1 MTYEELKKAYEEM
14 SKKCALLEKENE
26 KKDETIEHLE
36 ELLLKRNK
44 MLFGRKSEKSKYLQC
59 DGQESFEGVFN
70 EAEMLSDE
78 TAEEPTEET
87 IVVKRKSQKTGEH
100 RGKNKLREDL
110 PKEKIVSKLPENKCN
125 CAVCGSKLKVI
136 KEEFLTSKLVYI
148 PEQLKMR
155 EFYRTVYKC
164 ECCDKKGEDPHIVKS
179 ENPTPAQVIPKGL
192 PDQTLV
198 ADIMQRKYQLG
209 TPLDRQEKYWAA
221 QGVYLSRTSMAN
233 WVIEGS
239 KWFEPVID
247 MLWKY
252 SYKEPVLNADE
263 TTSRT
268 LKTDKGKKIDKLGQM
283 WICSTGRA
291 AKKKIAIYEYRDS
304 RTKAVAE
311 ELYYGYT
318 GILQTDGFQSYG
330 SGSYTRVGCW
340 SHARRKLIDCIPE
353 KHKKSKA
360 AIAVGMIDKMFKYER
375 EARKEDYSDEQLLEM
390 RREKIAPLV
399 DEFYKF
405 IDSLHPG
412 NGSHLAEAVNY
423 ARNQKAALTVFLNNP
438 LVDMSNNLAERTV
451 KPYIIARKNFLFS
464 CTEKGAHASAAV
476 MTIIETA
483 KRNGLDVYGYLL
495 HLLTELPKY
504 GHTPTREQ
512 LEALMP
518 WSDSLPDFC
527 KKKYSQL
534 ESVTI
539 PEMSLCK
546 AKV

>member
-1 MTYEELKKAYEEM
+1 M
-14 SKKCALLEKENE
+14 
-26 KKDETIEHLE
+26 
-36 ELLLKRNK
+36 
-44 MLFGRKSEKSKYLQC
+44 
-59 DGQESFEGVFN
+59 
-70 EAEMLSDE
+70 
-78 TAEEPTEET
+78 
-87 IVVKRKSQKTGEH
+87 
-100 RGKNKLREDL
+100 
-110 PKEKIVSKLPENKCN
+110 
-125 CAVCGSKLKVI
+125 
-136 KEEFLTSKLVYI
+136 
-148 PEQLKMR
+148 
-155 EFYRTVYKC
+155 
-164 ECCDKKGEDPHIVKS
+164 
-179 ENPTPAQVIPKGL
+179 
-192 PDQTLV
+192 
-198 ADIMQRKYQLG
+198 
-209 TPLDRQEKYWAA
+209 
-221 QGVYLSRTSMAN
+221 
-233 WVIEGS
+233 
-239 KWFEPVID
+239 
-247 MLWKY
+247 
-252 SYKEPVLNADE
+252 
-263 TTSRT
+263 
-268 LKTDKGKKIDKLGQM
+268 
-283 WICSTGRA
+283 
-291 AKKKIAIYEYRDS
+291 
-304 RTKAVAE
+304 
-311 ELYYGYT
+311 
-318 GILQTDGFQSYG
+318 QTDGFQSYG

-464 CTEKGAHASAAV
+464 CTEKGANASAAF

-504 GHTPTREQ
+504 GHTPTWEQ

-518 WSDSLPDFC
+518 WSDNLPDFC
-527 KKKYSQL
+527 KKKYSQV

-539 PEMSLCK
+539 PEMSLCQ